1 METYRLIVVPLDGSS
16 LAEEV
21 LPQVEALASVSR
33 AEVVL
38 VQVVPL
44 VSQVLNL
51 GLAGGPDVGPLPPA
65 QVEAL
70 SKAME
75 AEVERAK
82 TYLEQV
88 AQRLRQK
95 GLQVATEVR
104 RGDPGE
110 EIVALAKERRADL
123 IAIST
128 HGRSG
133 LSRLVFGSVAETVIR
148 SAGTPVLVVK
158 PVSKKR

>member
-1 METYRLIVVPLDGSS
+1 MGAYQRIIVPLDGSA

-21 LPQVEALASVSR
+21 LPHVETVSSLAQG
-33 AEVVL
+33 EVVL

-51 GLAGGPDVGPLPPA
+51 GLAGGPDVGPFPPT
-65 QVEAL
+65 QLEAL
-70 SKAME
+70 TKAME

-82 TYLEQV
+82 VYLERV
-88 AQRLRQK
+88 AQRLREK
-95 GLQVATEVR
+95 GLRVSTEVR

-110 EIVALAKERRADL
+110 EIVALAKERQADL

-148 SAGTPVLVVK
+148 EAGVPVLVIK
-158 PVSKKR
+158 PVGKRR

>member
-1 METYRLIVVPLDGSS
+1 MGAYKRIIVPLDGSP

-21 LPQVEALASVSR
+21 LPHAETLASLCQ
-33 AEVVL
+33 AEVAL

-44 VSQVLNL
+44 VNQVLNM
-51 GLAGGPDVGPLPPA
+51 GLAGGPDVGPYPPA
-65 QVEAL
+65 HIEAL
-70 SKAME
+70 TKAME

-82 TYLEQV
+82 AYLEHT
-88 AQRLRQK
+88 AERLRRK
-95 GLQVATEVR
+95 GLRVSTQVR
-104 RGDPGE
+104 RGDAGE
-110 EIVALAKERRADL
+110 EIVAAAREGQADL

-148 SAGTPVLVVK
+148 QAGVPVLVIK
-158 PVSKKR
+158 PAGKKR